1 MKSII
6 ILIACLSVSAFVL
19 TWIMMNFSLK
29 RRILDMPNER
39 SSHSIPTPRGG
50 GLATVIVW
58 YSGISIIFFM
68 GMISRSLYLALLS
81 GIFLAG
87 ISLIDDLIGLKPYI
101 RLIGQT
107 FTVVIAFLLIHG
119 VQPVIIYDINILP
132 QIILLPITIVGIVWF
147 INLYNFLDG
156 IDGYASIEAI
166 AIATAF
172 FLFTRQNINLV
183 LAASVFGF
191 LIWNWP
197 RAKIFMGDVG
207 STQLGFI
214 IAILGVYFH
223 NTSQLSL
230 PDWLILLSPFWFD
243 ATLTLFRR
251 WKNNEKL
258 SQAHR
263 KHVYQR
269 LVQSGFSHL
278 EVDIFLAILNSVL
291 FLLVLLSRKWTILY
305 LPILLVTLSSLYLIT
320 RYTDRR
326 KPF

>member
-1 MKSII
+1 
-6 ILIACLSVSAFVL
+6 
-19 TWIMMNFSLK
+19 
-29 RRILDMPNER
+29 
-39 SSHSIPTPRGG
+39 
-50 GLATVIVW
+50 
-58 YSGISIIFFM
+58 
-68 GMISRSLYLALLS
+68 
-81 GIFLAG
+81 
-87 ISLIDDLIGLKPYI
+87 
-101 RLIGQT
+101 
-107 FTVVIAFLLIHG
+107 
-119 VQPVIIYDINILP
+119 
-132 QIILLPITIVGIVWF
+132 
-147 INLYNFLDG
+147 
-156 IDGYASIEAI
+156 
-166 AIATAF
+166 
-172 FLFTRQNINLV
+172 
-183 LAASVFGF
+183 
-191 LIWNWP
+191 
-197 RAKIFMGDVG
+197 MGDVG